1 MQLDQIKQLTCP
13 LVLALFLAV
22 AGKGY
27 SQSFHLKGTTKGNDG
42 KWIYL
47 YYPDQDGNRRT
58 DSVLIKNNAY
68 HFSGTVA
75 GPAMVYM
82 GIKGKDGRLSNE
94 NGYRFFLE
102 PRNLQARQEGEY
114 IKNSRVRGSETQDQY
129 QPLVD
134 QQERLDQQWQVVM
147 DTLQNVNKRSNTEY
161 QELKNWVLLPYV
173 EQREGMEKSFFRAHP
188 QSAVTAYLLRF
199 YVSKMKIDSLEK
211 YYNALGSK
219 LQASISGQELAKEI
233 AKIKRGSP
241 GSIATDFQAT
251 DINGKSLQLSAFK
264 GKYVLLD
271 FWASWCVPCRA
282 SNPHMKELY
291 HRYHDKGLE
300 IIGVSDDDFAPEKW
314 KAAVTKDGVGIW
326 HNVLRGYDK
335 SLAPGAENPKDIS
348 GKFGIHVLP
357 TKILIDPN
365 GKIIGRFTGTD
376 DEVSLDAALVKA
388 FESD

>member
-1 MQLDQIKQLTCP
+1 MRLYQIRQLTYP
-13 LVLALFLAV
+13 LLLMLFFLL

-27 SQSFHLKGTTKGNDG
+27 SQSFHLSGTTKGNDG

-47 YYPDQDGNRRT
+47 FYHDENNKSRT
-58 DSVLIKNNAY
+58 DSLQIKDNTY

-82 GIKGKDGRLSNE
+82 GIKGDNGRLNNE

-102 PRNLQARQEGEY
+102 PGNIQVRQVGEY
-114 IKNSRVRGSETQDQY
+114 LKNSLVEGSVTQAQY
-129 QPLVD
+129 QPLLD
-134 QQERLDQQWQVVM
+134 RQEELDQRWQVVM
-147 DTLQNVNKRSNTEY
+147 DTLHNVNKRSNTEY
-161 QELKNWVLLPYV
+161 QELKNWVLLPYFN
-173 EQREGMEKSFFRAHP
+173 EREEMEKSFFREHP

-199 YVSKMKIDSLEK
+199 YVSKMKVDSLQK
-211 YYNALGSK
+211 YYDALGSN
-219 LQASISGQELAKEI
+219 LQRSTNGQELAKEI
-233 AKIKRGSP
+233 ARIKKGSP
-241 GSIATDFQAT
+241 GSIATDFQT
-251 DINGKSLQLSAFK
+251 IDIKGKSLQLSTFR

-300 IIGVSDDDFAPEKW
+300 IIGVSDDDGATEKW

-326 HNVLRGYDK
+326 YNVLRGYDR
-335 SLAPGAENPKDIS
+335 SLDPGEENPKDIS
-348 GKFGIHVLP
+348 EKFGIHVLP

-365 GKIIGRFTGTD
+365 GTIIGRFTGTD
-376 DEVSLDAALVKA
+376 DEVSLDAALTKA
-388 FESD
+388 FENK